1 MNSSGTLIPKHMN
14 PIKAKLLQKPKT
26 LSISVGGIPYKV
38 AYLPWKNVDHNNKAE
53 HLFGQVDYIQ
63 HSINIASDVPKEKQ
77 QISLIHEVLHAIISE
92 YNIKELQNA
101 EREHSEQA
109 IDQLSL
115 GLLSF
120 LASIKA
126 EVPYGS

>member
-1 MNSSGTLIPKHMN
+1 MKPTP
-14 PIKAKLLQKPKT
+14 KAKLLQKPKT
-26 LSISVGGIPYKV
+26 MTVSVGGIPYKV
-38 AYLPWKNVDHNNKAE
+38 AFLPWKNVDHANKAE

-92 YNIKELQNA
+92 YNIKELMNEQ
-101 EREHSEQA
+101 RDHSEHA

-115 GLLSF
+115 GILSF
-120 LASIKA
+120 LTSIKA